1 LIARPCEQESAGCR
15 ADHAACIAGADV
27 QRHRGAYPL
36 AAHDFTYHHTAHRV
50 VGAPA
55 APVDEA
61 GERELPNLEL
71 SGPVQKCEDRRSATH
86 QKHDDEERSS
96 AIKAFGNRAEKHP
109 EQAHRKQ
116 TEHGHHRDQKRRI
129 GALLDDNSD
138 RNGFHQAHGS
148 DDQADIPQAPEVRRT
163 GLDHPPERRA
173 AHAVASFGGGIRDL
187 TVAQVPIPRLLSQ
200 GRG

>member
-1 LIARPCEQESAGCR
+1 LNARPFEQESAGCR

-27 QRHRGAYPL
+27 QRHRGAHPL

-71 SGPVQKCEDRRSATH
+71 SGPAQKCEDRRSATH

-96 AIKAFGNRAEKHP
+96 AIKRSASAPRKNPNRP
-109 EQAHRKQ
+109 I
-116 TEHGHHRDQKRRI
+116 GSRRSMVI
-129 GALLDDNSD
+129 IETRNAGALVDDNSD
-138 RNGFHQAHGS
+138 RNGFHPAHGS
-148 DDQADIPQAPEVRRT
+148 DDQADIPQEPEVRRT

-173 AHAVASFGGGIRDL
+173 ASFGDGIGDL

>member
-1 LIARPCEQESAGCR
+1 MRLALLAPTSSDIAVLIRSRPTTSPIITRRTGLS
-15 ADHAACIAGADV
+15 V
-27 QRHRGAYPL
+27 
-36 AAHDFTYHHTAHRV
+36 T
-50 VGAPA
+50 PA

-96 AIKAFGNRAEKHP
+96 AIKAFGNRAEKHR

-138 RNGFHQAHGS
+138 RNGFHPARKHQTG
-148 DDQADIPQAPEVRRT
+148 RRH
-163 GLDHPPERRA
+163 LALELKR
-173 AHAVASFGGGIRDL
+173 
-187 TVAQVPIPRLLSQ
+187 
-200 GRG
+200 

>member
-1 LIARPCEQESAGCR
+1 MVASRPTRSGPRC
-15 ADHAACIAGADV
+15 
-27 QRHRGAYPL
+27 
-36 AAHDFTYHHTAHRV
+36 TAHRV
-50 VGAPA
+50 VGTPA

-96 AIKAFGNRAEKHP
+96 AIKAFGKRAEKKL

-129 GALLDDNSD
+129 GALVDDNSTATVSTQ
-138 RNGFHQAHGS
+138 R
-148 DDQADIPQAPEVRRT
+148 
-163 GLDHPPERRA
+163 
-173 AHAVASFGGGIRDL
+173 
-187 TVAQVPIPRLLSQ
+187 TVATTRPTYHKRQKSGAPASIIRRNSELLTRSLPS
-200 GRG
+200 GTA